1 MNSHNLRED
10 VLVWLLLLLSDLS
23 TSLIS
28 STCSGRLL
36 PFNLSSIGK
45 LAFPVSGANF

>member
-10 VLVWLLLLLSDLS
+10 VLVWLLLLSDLS